1 VFLYGVKDYY
11 SWQFYQDFYTDFNQ
25 VPGFGWRFLRERFS
39 DAAGED
45 VNDIFDEW
53 QLPNK

>member
-1 VFLYGVKDYY
+1 MELKDYY